1 MMAQLAANMSKSLS
15 NSLTLG
21 EPVTFVATFTA
32 APVQLRRGSVTF
44 KNGAASV
51 GTAPL
56 VKRVATFS
64 LSGLSLYGHSI
75 TA

>member
-1 MMAQLAANMSKSLS
+1 M
-15 NSLTLG
+15 
-21 EPVTFVATFTA
+21 TFVATFTA